1 MGFPDAEPIQEA
13 MMVKIERRMAEAAE
27 QFSPEALMGSW
38 FSLFPQ
44 NPEWVQKMF
53 AHGMGHNK
61 PTKR

>member
-1 MGFPDAEPIQEA
+1 
-13 MMVKIERRMAEAAE
+13 MVKIERRMAEAAE